1 MTHPGHEGG
10 AGPERIASTWVRVL
24 AVVAVVSL
32 GARYTLPQ
40 GLQLGYVVALVLLPV
55 WWGALR
61 RRRWGVTTV
70 ALGLTAAV
78 AGIWLGEANASDHVV
93 TSSSAVPMTITLVG
107 TLLGVGLLVWGRDV
121 LGLDRVVLWYG
132 VGLALAFSP
141 ATTLFA
147 SNPWKFG
154 FALPVTVIALALA
167 SRLGR
172 PWELGALAVLTVVAA
187 LNDFRSAFGLLLLAT
202 LLVFGQMVVSRRGRR
217 LSPAAV
223 LVGLGALGLSVFQL
237 GQALIL
243 DGYLGAETQARSVE
257 QLRSSGSLVLG
268 GRPELAATFA
278 LMRHHPWGFGVGSVP
293 TAEDVQVAKEGM
305 ASIGYQPDNGY
316 VERFMFGGHFELHSV
331 FGDLWAQSGIVGL
344 VFVAVLLG
352 VLVVGVVRQLAHGTA
367 SGILLFAASQSV
379 WNLFFAPFYSSVP
392 FLVIALALALV
403 PVRESDP
410 SRPDVGPVSVA
421 ATPRRRSSP
430 LAIGRPR

>member
-1 MTHPGHEGG
+1 
-10 AGPERIASTWVRVL
+10 
-24 AVVAVVSL
+24 
-32 GARYTLPQ
+32 
-40 GLQLGYVVALVLLPV
+40 
-55 WWGALR
+55 
-61 RRRWGVTTV
+61 
-70 ALGLTAAV
+70 
-78 AGIWLGEANASDHVV
+78 V

-331 FGDLWAQSGIVGL
+331 FGPVG
-344 VFVAVLLG
+344 AVGHRRAG
-352 VLVVGVVRQLAHGTA
+352 V
-367 SGILLFAASQSV
+367 
-379 WNLFFAPFYSSVP
+379 
-392 FLVIALALALV
+392 
-403 PVRESDP
+403 
-410 SRPDVGPVSVA
+410 
-421 ATPRRRSSP
+421 RRSAARHP
-430 LAIGRPR
+430 GRRGRAPARPRDSERHPPLRGVPERLEPVLRSFLQLRAVPRDRARTGPRAGPGERSVSS

>member
-10 AGPERIASTWVRVL
+10 ASPERGASTWVRTL
-24 AVVAVVSL
+24 AAVAVVCL

-55 WWGALR
+55 WWVALR

-70 ALGLTAAV
+70 VLGLSAAA
-78 AGIWLGEANASDHVV
+78 AGTWLGEANAADHVV
-93 TSSSAVPMTITLVG
+93 AASSAVPMTITLVG
-107 TLLGVGLLVWGRDV
+107 TLLGAGLLVWGQEV

-141 ATTLFA
+141 TTTLFA

-154 FALPVTVIALALA
+154 FALPVTVIVLALA

-202 LLVFGQMVVSRRGRR
+202 LLVFGQMVASRRGRR
-217 LSPAAV
+217 LSPPAV

-237 GQALIL
+237 GQALII

-257 QLRSSGSLVLG
+257 QLRASGSLVLG

-305 ASIGYQPDNGY
+305 ASIGYQPNNGY

-344 VFVAVLLG
+344 AFVAVLLG

-367 SGILLFAASQSV
+367 SGILLFAAAQSV

-392 FLVIALALALV
+392 FLVIALALSLV
-403 PVRESDP
+403 PVRDGRP
-410 SRPDVGPVSVA
+410 SGPGTTPVTVS
-421 ATPRRRSSP
+421 ATPRRRSS
-430 LAIGRPR
+430 LLTTG